1 MPSAAVGGKPSS
13 RLRFHCAGRGQ
24 PQTVLHASSAA
35 RHARLLPSDRRERRH
50 QRAPPRQFGPT
61 PRHLREV
68 KSPTVAEASTR
79 TAPTLHQPG
88 QRHLSAIPE
97 TEGSRLHKGYLNPRS
112 LTVEWIRNFR
122 CEELRKRREKISAS
136 ASATPD
142 ERKVVFPVSGKQCQK
157 KELSRFSTSKNT
169 RSVIVVLCGGGEQCG
184 CGDPTALPASGK
196 TTEPA

>member
-1 MPSAAVGGKPSS
+1 VPAAVSPRRSFTHLPPPGTLASS
-13 RLRFHCAGRGQ
+13 RVTGENAATSVLRRD
-24 PQTVLHASSAA
+24 SSA
-35 RHARLLPSDRRERRH
+35 LPRDIC
-50 QRAPPRQFGPT
+50 
-61 PRHLREV
+61 REV

>member
-35 RHARLLPSDRRERRH
+35 RHARLLPSDRRERR
-50 QRAPPRQFGPT
+50 R
-61 PRHLREV
+61 REV

-88 QRHLSAIPE
+88 QRYLSAIPE